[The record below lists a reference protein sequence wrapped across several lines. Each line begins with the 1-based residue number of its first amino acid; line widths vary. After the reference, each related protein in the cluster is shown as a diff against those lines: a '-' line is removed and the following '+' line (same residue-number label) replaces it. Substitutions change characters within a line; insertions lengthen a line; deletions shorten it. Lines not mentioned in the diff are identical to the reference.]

1 MIRILCSL
9 ALASLFLPSAQ
20 ASSDPGLS
28 GDDGRMVRLEIF
40 EGLSAEPL
48 AFEFKALEKGKW
60 EAITNNLHILVQ
72 VHPRGELQE
81 WTVRLENRGT
91 EDLRLQPQLTWDVPR
106 LNAFESYWDGSQKN
120 QKLSEIKE
128 SLAYDNLRDMAP
140 WAGLLGNKRVLFL
153 GSDPGQILSFVRS
166 AITPAS
172 GGGLTKVSL
181 AVREVIPPSTT
192 KEIRLFSADLAAPYG
207 GERELV
213 QRVHDAYSEW
223 FQPDP
228 TAPSSIWGVG
238 AHYWMSG
245 KRIEDIP
252 GQAPMEFL
260 RRMHVSWEWSYAPFK
275 RAGDHWGEAQWWD
288 YTPLVPFGEKKN
300 SRMGDVVDF
309 SNLSRA
315 EFFKRREQYF
325 NRFHGGFGF
334 MFYTPFAAWVEIDL
348 AQSEYADAIIR
359 DPNHKFDLKYWVTG
373 YDRELLILPWFTSFE
388 PVLKR
393 QFKQIAETYDI
404 HGFAFDVALG
414 GARYRGP
421 AIKRADAPRAYDEQG
436 DFIDLGAAGAEVLNY
451 VKTLHARFEPQGRLA
466 AVINGMRT
474 FNSAVRG
481 DYGMLEGTPYFSGR
495 EQIPLSR
502 YLFGQKPSTWWKGW
516 AYTRFAVPNWQRYD
530 QAHFE
535 KTMKGLVDYTLFS
548 SFEWGNMPTL
558 NYEFGV
564 PKLTDH
570 VPILIESMKRGWQG
584 VFPVDFAW
592 EGSVHTGR
600 YGKGLKT
607 RLFWGNPYE
616 EARPISADIDN
627 SYLGATS
634 QVFAPRLNGPAILDN
649 KLSGH
654 RTRFDI
660 SIPSRAPLL
669 LDAVAGLPA
678 DFEGNVA
685 ASLKVTPFLAVSS
698 LRLTTKT
705 SDRVKVEFPMLAGY
719 DAPVVMVNGQ
729 KYETTTMGNVASCVL
744 ELTGQPLDITSSYA
758 SSLFFFT
765 QTQLDQFP
773 VFTDKF
779 DPGFS
784 VITSSLEELAKLSN
798 DIQLREFLRFYAT
811 VVKEKKNPEP
821 LKITTEETP
830 GAKWRIRFDPQGAQP
845 RISMPTDSEVEFIV
859 RDAAELQAV
868 LNRFLALLDERFPY
882 HPGFIGTWGMDPNL
896 LRHVDMMG
904 KSLEDK

>member
-1 MIRILCSL
+1 MIKVLSFL
-9 ALASLFLPSAQ
+9 ALANFFLPAVQ
-20 ASSDPGLS
+20 ASVGPSLS
-28 GDDGRMVRLEIF
+28 GEDGREVCLEIF
-40 EGLSAEPL
+40 EGLSVEPL
-48 AFEFKALEKGKW
+48 AFKFQALEKGRW
-60 EAITNNLHILVQ
+60 EATIDKLHVSVQ

-81 WTVRLENRGT
+81 WVVRLENRGA
-91 EDLRLQPQLTWDVPR
+91 EDLRLQPQLIWHVPS
-106 LNAFESYWDGSQKN
+106 LDSFESYWDGSQKS
-120 QKLSEIKE
+120 QKLSEI
-128 SLAYDNLRDMAP
+128 SDPLAYDNLRDMAP
-140 WAGLLGNKRVLFL
+140 WAGLLGNKRALFI

-166 AITPAS
+166 AFVKSTGDRANE
-172 GGGLTKVSL
+172 VSF
-181 AVREVIPPSTT
+181 AVREVVPPFSTR
-192 KEIRLFSADLAAPYG
+192 EIRLFSADLAAPFG

-228 TAPSSIWGVG
+228 AAPSSVWGVG

-245 KRIEDIP
+245 KRIDDIP

-309 SNLSRA
+309 SSLSRD
-315 EFFKRREQYF
+315 EFFQRREQYF
-325 NRFHGGFGF
+325 NRFRGGFGF
-334 MFYTPFAAWVEIDL
+334 MFYTPFAAWVEISL

-393 QFKQIAETYDI
+393 QFKQIAEAYDI

-421 AIKRADAPRAYDEQG
+421 ATKRADAPRAYDEQG

-451 VKTLHARFEPQGRLA
+451 VKTLDTRFEPHGRLA
-466 AVINGMRT
+466 TVINGMRT

-535 KTMKGLVDYTLFS
+535 KTMKGLVDYTLFN
-548 SFEWGNMPTL
+548 SFEWGNLPTL

-570 VPILIESMKRGWQG
+570 VPILIETMKRGWQG

-600 YGKGLKT
+600 YGKGLQT

-616 EARPISADIDN
+616 ESRQISADIDN
-627 SYLGATS
+627 AYLGASS
-634 QVFAPRLNGPAILDN
+634 QVFASRLNGPAVLNN
-649 KLSGH
+649 KLSEH

-660 SIPSRAPLL
+660 SIPSRTPLL

-678 DFEGNVA
+678 DFRGDVA
-685 ASLKVTPFLAVSS
+685 ASLKVTPFFVESS
-698 LRLTTKT
+698 LRLVTTT
-705 SDRVKVEFPMLAGY
+705 SSRVTIEFPMLAGY
-719 DAPVVMVNGQ
+719 DAPVLMVNGQ
-729 KYETTTMGNVASCVL
+729 KYESTAKGNIVSCTL
-744 ELTGQPLDITSSYA
+744 DLTDKPLDITSSYA

-773 VFTDKF
+773 VFTENF

-784 VITSSLEELAKLSN
+784 VITNSLEELAKLSN
-798 DIQLREFLRFYAT
+798 DVKLREFVRFYAA

-821 LKITTEETP
+821 LKITTKEAT
-830 GAKWRIRFDPQGAQP
+830 GAKWRIRFEPQSQQP
-845 RISMPTDSEVEFIV
+845 RVSMPTSEEVEFVV

-896 LRHVDMMG
+896 LRHVNMMG
-904 KSLEDK
+904 KSLESK